1 MTVHPEAEP
10 KCGRHPGGR
19 PAISDESALLVM
31 AKYIAIRQSRRE
43 PVSERE
49 AARAAVRMLSSEG
62 MPVVSNSALAAEA
75 RLRRKFRPRRGEL
88 RVLIG
93 EPLFAAGDDWQAA
106 LQLRDAARRQI
117 LAQLGEP
124 DAAA

>member
-88 RVLIG
+88 LGKVIG
-93 EPLFAAGDDWQAA
+93 EFCSSLVPSAETESA
-106 LQLRDAARRQI
+106 LSI
-117 LAQLGEP
+117 KP
-124 DAAA
+124 T